1 LEGLK
6 IQMSFLISLG
16 KIFSP
21 VATVATAAAAVVGVI
36 SYKNNRKKEVCEQK
50 KKLANEVRNALKTLR
65 NESQFLA
72 SYLGKDDLNSPLFLA
87 TSEIRAEMAR
97 RLAETNMTVTEFS
110 EHLEKSNVMYFCIL
124 TGWQN
129 SRFTQEINNA
139 IEKIKTVEFSLTGKF
154 AVIGA
159 LGFFMVI
166 FIQKKFSPAMYFPFW
181 KEALEKTR
189 CHNAFK
195 EQVSEKRTV
204 QEILNVFEDELL
216 KATFQ
221 HFRKNHYHKMVESF
235 NSFINLLTLAILEI
249 KNNEILYQL
258 ADAPSPGINLN
269 QVKNLSSSLDLAY
282 SEEDY
287 SKTFVLIEE
296 LSKRRIEIDKALD
309 NLETEIKD
317 HVKPKLFDKYK
328 FFRKQITKELESYII
343 KDDKTEKEAN
353 TNFRNRFDAEV
364 KKYPSQN
371 NNS

>member
-1 LEGLK
+1 
-6 IQMSFLISLG
+6 MSFLISLG

-221 HFRKNHYHKMVESF
+221 HFRQNNYHQMVDSF
-235 NSFINLLTLAILEI
+235 NSFINFLTLPSLKTTDNDII
-249 KNNEILYQL
+249 YQL
-258 ADAPSPGINLN
+258 ATAEMPYHSMNLN
-269 QVKNLSSSLDLAY
+269 KLKNLSSSLNSTVCFD
-282 SEEDY
+282 
-287 SKTFVLIEE
+287 EE
-296 LSKRRIEIDKALD
+296 LKKIWIEIEVALGK
-309 NLETEIKD
+309 LEPDLKKHLPE
-317 HVKPKLFDKYK
+317 LFGKYK
-328 FFRKQITKELESYII
+328 FLRKQITKDIESYIDI
-343 KDDKTEKEAN
+343 IEDNKTEEKKAN
-353 TNFRNRFDAEV
+353 TEFSEQF
-364 KKYPSQN
+364 
-371 NNS
+371 